1 MRLCDEMSPKK
12 ILIITNGP
20 LCRNPRPLKEAETL
34 GRAGYDVTVLAV
46 RNHLP
51 SEAQDREILRTAP
64 FRRESV
70 DMLPGFETPAGTV
83 WRRRLRLWLARTI
96 ALRTGLATI
105 HSLGPACTLLR
116 RAQQLPAD
124 LVIVHN
130 EVPHWVGTRL
140 LDQGCRVAADL
151 EDWHSEDL
159 LPQDRRHRPLA
170 LIRRVEHTLLQ
181 HAVHTTTTSHALAD
195 ALSARYGGTRPQV
208 ITNSFPLQPDPHTSL
223 PGEPPAFFWFSQ
235 TLGPGRGLEL
245 FFSAWRQTTVP
256 SRVVLLGESHAD
268 YREKLLRLLPTGR
281 RGQVEFLP
289 LVSPAELPSV
299 IARHDI
305 GLALE
310 QGFIV
315 NRNLTITNK
324 IIQYLNAGLALVA
337 SDTAGQREVL
347 AHAPA
352 AGIMVEMH
360 ETGRFA
366 AALDALLADRAAL
379 ARRQRAARQLAEDVY
394 CWEREAPRFVDIVA
408 RSLSQP
414 RPH

>member
-1 MRLCDEMSPKK
+1 MNPTK

-34 GRAGYDVTVLAV
+34 GRAGYDVTLLTV

-64 FRRESV
+64 FRRETV
-70 DMLPGFETPAGTV
+70 DMLPGFETPTAIV
-83 WRRRLRLWLARTI
+83 WPRRLRLWLARQVATR
-96 ALRTGLATI
+96 AGLATI
-105 HSLGPACTLLR
+105 HSLGPACILLR

-130 EVPHWVGTRL
+130 EAAHWAGTRL
-140 LDQGCRVAADL
+140 LDQGRRVAADL

-170 LIRRVEHTLLQ
+170 LIRRVERTLLQ
-181 HAVHTTTTSHALAD
+181 RAVYTTTTSHALAD
-195 ALSARYGGTRPQV
+195 AVHARYGGTRPQV
-208 ITNSFPLQPDPHTSL
+208 VTNSFPLQPDPRTGP

-245 FFSAWRQTTVP
+245 FLSAWRQTKFP
-256 SRVVLLGESHAD
+256 SRVVFLGESPAG
-268 YREKLLRLLPTGR
+268 YREKLLRLLPADR
-281 RGQVEFLP
+281 HRQVEFLP
-289 LVSPAELPSV
+289 LVPPAGLPMV

-310 QGFIV
+310 QGFIA

-324 IIQYLNAGLALVA
+324 IIQYLNAGLAVVA
-337 SDTAGQREVL
+337 SDTAGQQEVL
-347 AHAPA
+347 AHAPD
-352 AGIMVEMH
+352 AGIVVEMH
-360 ETGRFA
+360 ETSRFA
-366 AALDALLADRAAL
+366 AALDALLADRPAL
-379 ARRQRAARQLAEDVY
+379 ARRQQAARKLAEEIY
-394 CWEREAPRFVDIVA
+394 CWEREAPRFMEIVA
-408 RSLSQP
+408 RSLGGP

>member
-1 MRLCDEMSPKK
+1 MPPEK

-51 SEAQDREILRTAP
+51 SEAPDREILRTAS
-64 FRRESV
+64 FRRETI
-70 DMLPGFETPAGTV
+70 DMLPGFETPGGTV
-83 WRRRLRLWLARTI
+83 WPRRLRLWLARKI
-96 ALRTGLATI
+96 ARRTGLATI
-105 HSLGPACTLLR
+105 HAIGPARAILH

-130 EVPHWVGTRL
+130 EAPHWVGTRL
-140 LDQGCRVAADL
+140 LDQGRRVAADL

-170 LIRRVEHTLLQ
+170 LIRRVERTLLQ

-195 ALSARYGGTRPQV
+195 ALHARYGGTRPQV
-208 ITNSFPLQPDPHTSL
+208 IANSFPLQPDPHTGL

-245 FFSAWRQTTVP
+245 FFSAWRQTTTP
-256 SRVVLLGESHAD
+256 SRVVLLGDSPTD
-268 YREKLLRLLPTGR
+268 FREKLLRLLPVER
-281 RGQVEFLP
+281 RGQVDFLP

-315 NRNLTITNK
+315 NRDLTITNK
-324 IIQYLNAGLALVA
+324 IIQYLNAGLAVVA
-337 SDTAGQREVL
+337 SDTTGQQEAL
-347 AHAPA
+347 AHAPE
-352 AGIMVEMH
+352 AGIVVEMH
-360 ETGRFA
+360 ETSRFA
-366 AALDALLADRAAL
+366 ATLDALLADRAAL
-379 ARRQRAARQLAEDVY
+379 ARRQQAARKLAEDIY
-394 CWEREAPRFVDIVA
+394 CWEREAPRFVEIVA
-408 RSLSQP
+408 RSLSQSQ
-414 RPH
+414 PH